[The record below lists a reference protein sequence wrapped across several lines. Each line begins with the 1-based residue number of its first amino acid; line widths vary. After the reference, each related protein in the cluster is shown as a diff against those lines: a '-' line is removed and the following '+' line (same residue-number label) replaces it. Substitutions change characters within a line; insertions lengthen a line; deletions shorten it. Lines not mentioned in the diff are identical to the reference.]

1 MADHS
6 AIHSYY
12 TEALVIQY
20 FPSLAKSVAV
30 TTSSSSST
38 SAALPSMPLDP
49 LLERT
54 GAAAASGNLVDV
66 D

>member
-20 FPSLAKSVAV
+20 FPSLAKCVAA
-30 TTSSSSST
+30 TTTSSST
-38 SAALPSMPLDP
+38 SAALSSTPLES
-49 LLERT
+49 LRERT
-54 GAAAASGNLVDV
+54 GAAAVSGNLVDV

>member
-1 MADHS
+1 MEDHS

-20 FPSLAKSVAV
+20 FPSLAKSVAA
-30 TTSSSSST
+30 TTSFSST
-38 SAALPSMPLDP
+38 SAAPPSTPLDS
-49 LLERT
+49 LRERT